1 MKKKRILLTDTLIKD
16 FVYIYQKDYIVDKL
30 WEKNKNKINFK
41 ECEGM
46 VASGVYSITDS
57 LMEKLTNLKIISL
70 FGVGYDNVNLKLCKE
85 RNISVANTMNVLTKD
100 VADLAIALVLA
111 ISRNIF
117 HGQNYI
123 LQDKWTRG
131 PMDLTTR
138 INGKKVGIV
147 GLGKIGKEFA
157 KRAESFSMEILY
169 FGPNKKKS
177 KYKYIGN
184 LKKMASM
191 VDYLVI
197 TCTGGKKTEKLIN
210 AAVLQS
216 MKKHSYLVNVSR
228 GTIIDEKSLI
238 NCLQKKCIKGAALDV
253 FLNEPKINPTFKKL
267 SNVILHPHGGSATLE
282 TRTAMAQLSLDNLKS
297 FFKTGSPLHSVI

>member
-1 MKKKRILLTDTLIKD
+1 MKKRRILLTDTLIKD

-30 WEKNKNKINFK
+30 WEKNTNKINFK
-41 ECEGM
+41 EYEGI
-46 VASGVYSITDS
+46 VASGPYGITDS

-70 FGVGYDNVNLKLCKE
+70 FAVGYDNVNLKLCKE
-85 RNISVANTMNVLTKD
+85 RNISVSNTPNVLTKD
-100 VADLAIALVLA
+100 VADLAIALVLS

-157 KRAESFSMEILY
+157 KRAESFSMEIFY

-177 KYKYIGN
+177 RYKYVEN
-184 LKKMASM
+184 LKKMAAL
-191 VDYLVI
+191 VDYLVV
-197 TCTGGKKTEKLIN
+197 TCAGGKKTEKLIN
-210 AAVLQS
+210 AAVLKS

-228 GTIIDEKSLI
+228 GTVIDEKSLI
-238 NCLQKKCIKGAALDV
+238 DCLQKNCIKGAALDV
-253 FLNEPKINPTFKKL
+253 FLNEPTINPTFKKL

-297 FFKTGSPLHSVI
+297 FFKTGNPLHSVI

>member
-1 MKKKRILLTDTLIKD
+1 MT
-16 FVYIYQKDYIVDKL
+16 
-30 WEKNKNKINFK
+30 
-41 ECEGM
+41 
-46 VASGVYSITDS
+46 AS
-57 LMEKLTNLKIISL
+57 ENLKKLNIELPKAPDPVGAYVAFKKIGKLIFISGQL
-70 FGVGYDNVNLKLCKE
+70 PIANDGKLVK
-85 RNISVANTMNVLTKD
+85 
-100 VADLAIALVLA
+100 
-111 ISRNIF
+111 
-117 HGQNYI
+117 
-123 LQDKWTRG
+123 
-131 PMDLTTR
+131 
-138 INGKKVGIV
+138 
-147 GLGKIGKEFA
+147 GKIGKEFA

-238 NCLQKKCIKGAALDV
+238 NCLQKKCIKGAALDG
-253 FLNEPKINPTFKKL
+253 FLNETKIIKL
-267 SNVILHPHGGSATLE
+267 
-282 TRTAMAQLSLDNLKS
+282 
-297 FFKTGSPLHSVI
+297 